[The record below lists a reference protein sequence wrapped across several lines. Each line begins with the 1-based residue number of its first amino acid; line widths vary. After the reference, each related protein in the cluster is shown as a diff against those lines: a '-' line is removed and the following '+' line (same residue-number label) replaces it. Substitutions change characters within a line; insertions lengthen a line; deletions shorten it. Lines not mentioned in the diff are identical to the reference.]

1 MTSTD
6 ENEDMKQMA
15 QPRTPEASFAQIYM
29 AITLA
34 IVIAYSSSI
43 ESLRGGQWNG
53 SYRELAVVVSEF
65 LQLQEEDDPDHFVN
79 QDIPGHALRIFKKR
93 LSQMRRYGGYDV
105 KQFSDRNQKYG
116 VPAILACKL
125 PAITRGDRIEW
136 PAAASDTQPFS
147 ISIYF
152 TFTQYVHFWCCWC
165 ALNNAISL

>member
-6 ENEDMKQMA
+6 ENEAMKPMP
-15 QPRTPEASFAQIYM
+15 QPRTAEASFAQIYM

-34 IVIAYSSSI
+34 IVIAWSSSI

-79 QDIPGHALRIFKKR
+79 QDILGHALRIFKKR
-93 LSQMRRYGGYDV
+93 LSQSRIFGGYAVTQSRD
-105 KQFSDRNQKYG
+105 QNPKYR
-116 VPAILACKL
+116 VPAILPCKL
-125 PAITRGDRIEW
+125 RAIIWGDRIEW

-147 ISIYF
+147 ISI
-152 TFTQYVHFWCCWC
+152 
-165 ALNNAISL
+165 